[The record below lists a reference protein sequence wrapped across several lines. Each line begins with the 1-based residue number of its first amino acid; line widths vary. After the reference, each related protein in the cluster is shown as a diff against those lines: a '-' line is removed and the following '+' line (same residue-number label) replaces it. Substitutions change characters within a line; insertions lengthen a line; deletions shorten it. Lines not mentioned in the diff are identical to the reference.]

1 MNFLI
6 NKSFKNKS
14 VLIRVDFNV
23 PLNNELQIT
32 DDSRIVAALPTI
44 KHVLDSGAKIVL
56 ISHLGRPKGVD
67 PSYSLLPVS
76 KKLSKLLAKAVIF
89 LNDCVGE
96 NVESRIKSGV
106 PGDIFLLENL
116 RFYKEETKGDYSF
129 SKKLSNLADVYI
141 NDAFG
146 TSHRARC
153 LYTRRS

>member
-67 PSYSLLPVS
+67 
-76 KKLSKLLAKAVIF
+76 KAVLRAVCLAIF
-89 LNDCVGE
+89 FC
-96 NVESRIKSGV
+96 
-106 PGDIFLLENL
+106 
-116 RFYKEETKGDYSF
+116 
-129 SKKLSNLADVYI
+129 
-141 NDAFG
+141 
-146 TSHRARC
+146 
-153 LYTRRS
+153 

>member
-67 PSYSLLPVS
+67 
-76 KKLSKLLAKAVIF
+76 
-89 LNDCVGE
+89 
-96 NVESRIKSGV
+96 
-106 PGDIFLLENL
+106 L
-116 RFYKEETKGDYSF
+116 RF
-129 SKKLSNLADVYI
+129 L
-141 NDAFG
+141 
-146 TSHRARC
+146 
-153 LYTRRS
+153 